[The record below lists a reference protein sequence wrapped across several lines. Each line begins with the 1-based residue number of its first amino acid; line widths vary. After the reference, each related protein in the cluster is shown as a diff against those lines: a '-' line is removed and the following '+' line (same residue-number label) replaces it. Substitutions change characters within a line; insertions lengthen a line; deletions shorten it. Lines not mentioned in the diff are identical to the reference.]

1 MSVAPRPAYGNQG
14 HLMMIEKLIEI
25 HITSPAC
32 GSAKVSRSPTCKN
45 AADDTPVGG
54 ANNRSLQGQMVA
66 MTRFAANHRGTVAS
80 HKCVRQARMVRTV
93 AILHLQP
100 DNEGQDRNI
109 AE

>member
-25 HITSPAC
+25 HIPSPAC

-45 AADDTPVGG
+45 EADDTPVGG

-66 MTRFAANHRGTVAS
+66 LTRFAAKHRGTVAIPN
-80 HKCVRQARMVRTV
+80 HVRQELLVEHFPTHDFQ
-93 AILHLQP
+93 LH
-100 DNEGQDRNI
+100 
-109 AE
+109 AEKSDQ